1 MNKKDFEILS
11 PTYKEKTEMKE
22 RLMREATKEE
32 KKPVWLE
39 ISFYAK
45 IAASLM
51 LIVGVAVVIG
61 LIVNSGGTGID
72 ISTPPVSKPVIN
84 NSSSESEDLSS
95 SKIEEQPSEKL
106 NAKIYLCSDTNHTDD
121 TQTHGSASINLS
133 IAQYNLELK
142 DYQVFLCEDNC
153 EKSALVSRASQG
165 NAPVYN
171 VISDGEIDGNPKA
184 LRFRMTIPES
194 MVESLKEQGNYESVT
209 QRLDSNYYYLIEL
222 DEKHYAYIHLA
233 RKKDAEKT
241 EDEVANADAII
252 KNAKIDLNSDTSSET
267 ESDLSSNTSSEE
279 ESIIESEPT
288 DSDTESNDTSV
299 DSEEE
304 PDFISGPYVTDIGT
318 FDTSGVLYEKPVIE
332 NEKIKIQVQDLYYG
346 KYTVMLSY
354 LVTNNGDEELDIG
367 TYTAGMG
374 NYPDVFVNGYS
385 YLDVST
391 YSEYITTQ
399 LSKEKLSHGE
409 TSMVTIEIR
418 YDFLL
423 SVGITNVTE
432 LKTALYYGK
441 RWSENE
447 VDFEEY
453 ETACIEVK
461 TSLYDEGEK
470 PVINYEEQLKNETV
484 QEKTGYT
491 FLQFIDTP
499 FDEQNG
505 IVIENAALLKTKS
518 DIDGK
523 EHYTVRLTVHNVTDN
538 TVDFR
543 TAVHVINDIATVMVG
558 AIHPGNDIFAGER
571 LILDV
576 NTMSIDDLANYG
588 ITDIREIR
596 LCNDIIT
603 GNDEREQFYNE
614 IVFSD
619 EEDGAELSEELYNG
633 NGVVITVGKI
643 YEEYEHGNVTLLFDT
658 AKSMKRFGFTGN
670 ACTINGKEF
679 VIGNSSY
686 EIQVGHLGGWDAPIE
701 GSVKKPFVLFI
712 PMEMY
717 DEIGIT
723 SVSEIEEVTL
733 KLTIYNDDGAI
744 ADEPVIKVKQ

>member
-1 MNKKDFEILS
+1 MNKNDFEILS

-39 ISFYAK
+39 TSFYAK
-45 IAASLM
+45 IAASLV

-61 LIVNSGGTGID
+61 LIVNSDGTGID

-106 NAKIYLCSDTNHTDD
+106 DAKIYLCSDTNHTDD

-184 LRFRMTIPES
+184 LRFRMTMPES
-194 MVESLKEQGNYESVT
+194 MVENLKEQGNYESVI

-222 DEKHYAYIHLA
+222 SEKHYAYIHLA

-241 EDEVANADAII
+241 EDEVAIADAII
-252 KNAKIDLNSDTSSET
+252 KNAKIDLNYDNSSET
-267 ESDLSSNTSSEE
+267 ESDLSSNMSSEV
-279 ESIIESEPT
+279 ESIIESEPPI
-288 DSDTESNDTSV
+288 SNTESNDNSA
-299 DSEEE
+299 SPLE
-304 PDFISGPYVTDIGT
+304 PYVSDIGS
-318 FDTSGVLYEKPVIE
+318 FDRSGVLYEKPVIE
-332 NEKIKIQVQDLYYG
+332 NEKIKIEVNDLYY
-346 KYTVMLSY
+346 KEETVMLSY
-354 LVTNNGDEELDIG
+354 LVTNKESDELDIG
-367 TYTAGMG
+367 TITAGMG

-385 YLDVST
+385 YLGVSA

-409 TSMVTIEIR
+409 TAEVAIEIR
-418 YDFLL
+418 YDALL
-423 SVGITNVTE
+423 SVGIINVTE
-432 LKTALYYGK
+432 FKTALYYGK
-441 RWSENE
+441 RWDENE

-461 TSLYDEGEK
+461 TSLYDEARK
-470 PVINYEEQLKNETV
+470 PEINYEEQLKNEKV

-523 EHYTVRLTVHNVTDN
+523 EYYTVRLTVHNVTDN

-543 TAVHVINDIATVMVG
+543 TAVHVIHDIATVMVG

-576 NTMSIDDLANYG
+576 NTMSIDNLANYG

-633 NGVVITVGKI
+633 NGVVITAGKI
-643 YEEYEHGNVTLLFDT
+643 YEEYEHGNVTLFFDT